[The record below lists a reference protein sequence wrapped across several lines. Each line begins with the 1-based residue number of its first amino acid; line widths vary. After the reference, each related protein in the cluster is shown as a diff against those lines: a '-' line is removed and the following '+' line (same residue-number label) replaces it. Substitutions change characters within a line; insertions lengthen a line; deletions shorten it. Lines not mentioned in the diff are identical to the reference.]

1 MSVNFSGGGGFGGPQ
16 VHLHHYRDAEGQGF
30 DIRIMR
36 RLLQFLEP
44 HKRRMI
50 ESLAWMLA
58 SAGLALLA
66 PYLVKV
72 LIDTYIAAG
81 DMAGL
86 TRMALATLAV
96 YSLDFVLDW
105 RRRWQ
110 MEIVANSVLRTMR
123 ADLFRQYQRLTMSYF
138 DTFGTGSLIA
148 TITSD
153 VGVVNEL
160 LASGLVTM
168 FSDVFVLLSV
178 VTVMLVM
185 NWRLALLSLSVLPI
199 MVVATLI
206 FSRFAR
212 KVYRKT
218 REKNSIMVGRLA
230 EDIAA
235 MRVIQAFNEEDR
247 MSQEFEAIN
256 GANRDANIEAVG
268 LTSAFTPV
276 MELLSTAVTAI
287 ILWFGGRGVIDNTLT
302 LGVIVAFLSYT
313 ARLFQPVLELSMVF
327 TTWQAAMA
335 GGERVLRI
343 LNIDP
348 AIKDREDAVE
358 LADVEGSVE
367 FKNVDFHYLEGTPV
381 LKNVSFSIEP
391 GATVALVGPT
401 GAGKT
406 TIASLMTRFYDI
418 SDGEILI
425 DGQDIRSV
433 TLASLRRQLGVV
445 PQEPFL
451 FTGTIAYNIR
461 FGRPEAS
468 DEEVIAAAKAA
479 NAHDFIMALP
489 DGYETEILEGS
500 ANLSLGQRQLICLA
514 RVILAEPKI
523 LVLDEATSSVDLRT
537 EGLIQD
543 AMDKLMKGRTS
554 LVIAHRLA
562 TVQRASEILVI
573 DHGEIVERGTHEEL
587 LKQGGLYAHLYQTQ
601 FLSVERAL
609 PVTSQASAIG
619 FGAVSASRS

>member
-1 MSVNFSGGGGFGGPQ
+1 MSVNFSGGGGFGGPH
-16 VHLHHYRDAEGQGF
+16 VHLHNYRDAEGQGF
-30 DIRIMR
+30 DMRIMR
-36 RLLQFLEP
+36 RLLQFLKP
-44 HKRRMI
+44 HKRRMA
-50 ESLAWMLA
+50 ESLVWMLT

-81 DMAGL
+81 DMVGL
-86 TRMALATLAV
+86 TWMALATLAV
-96 YSLDFVLDW
+96 YTLDFFLDW
-105 RRRWQ
+105 RRRLQ
-110 MEIVANSVLRTMR
+110 METVANNVLRTMR
-123 ADLFRQYQRLTMSYF
+123 GDLFRQYQRLTMSYF

-168 FSDVFVLLSV
+168 FSDVFVLVSV
-178 VTVMLVM
+178 ITVMLVM
-185 NWRLALLSLSVLPI
+185 DWRLALLSLSVLPI

-206 FSRFAR
+206 FSRYAR

-247 MSQEFEAIN
+247 MGQEFDAIN
-256 GANRDANIEAVG
+256 AANRDANIEAVR
-268 LTSAFTPV
+268 LTSSFTPV

-287 ILWFGGRGVIDNTLT
+287 ILWYGGRAVIDNTLT

-358 LADVEGSVE
+358 LADVAGRVE
-367 FKNVDFHYLEGTPV
+367 FKDVDFHYLEGTEV
-381 LKNVSFSIEP
+381 LKDVNFAIEP
-391 GATVALVGPT
+391 GATIALVGPT

-425 DGQDIRSV
+425 DGQDIQSV
-433 TLASLRRQLGVV
+433 TLASLRRQLGMV

-461 FGRPEAS
+461 FGRPEAT

-543 AMDKLMKGRTS
+543 AMDKLMEGRTS

-562 TVQRASEILVI
+562 TVQRADEILVI
-573 DHGEIVERGTHEEL
+573 DHGQIVERGTHEEL
-587 LKQGGLYAHLYQTQ
+587 LEQGGLYAHLYETQ

-609 PVTSQASAIG
+609 PVEG
-619 FGAVSASRS
+619 

>member
-1 MSVNFSGGGGFGGPQ
+1 
-16 VHLHHYRDAEGQGF
+16 
-30 DIRIMR
+30 
-36 RLLQFLEP
+36 
-44 HKRRMI
+44 
-50 ESLAWMLA
+50 MLT

-96 YSLDFVLDW
+96 YTLDFFLDW
-105 RRRWQ
+105 RRRLQ
-110 MEIVANSVLRTMR
+110 METVANNVLRTMR
-123 ADLFRQYQRLTMSYF
+123 GDLFRQYQRLTMSYF

-178 VTVMLVM
+178 ITVMLVM
-185 NWRLALLSLSVLPI
+185 DWRLALLSLSVLPI

-206 FSRFAR
+206 FSRYAR

-247 MSQEFEAIN
+247 MGQEFDAIN
-256 GANRDANIEAVG
+256 AANRDANIEAVR
-268 LTSAFTPV
+268 LTSSFTPV

-287 ILWFGGRGVIDNTLT
+287 ILWYGGRGVIDNTLT

-358 LADVEGSVE
+358 LADVEGRVE
-367 FKNVDFHYLEGTPV
+367 FKDVDFHYLEGTEV
-381 LKNVSFSIEP
+381 LKDVNFAIEP
-391 GATVALVGPT
+391 GATIALVGPT

-425 DGQDIRSV
+425 DGQDIQSV
-433 TLASLRRQLGVV
+433 TLASLRRQLGMV

-461 FGRPEAS
+461 FGRPEAT

-543 AMDKLMKGRTS
+543 AMDKLMEGRTS

-562 TVQRASEILVI
+562 TVQRADEILVI
-573 DHGEIVERGTHEEL
+573 DHGQIVERGTHEEL
-587 LKQGGLYAHLYQTQ
+587 LEQGGLYAHLYETQ

-609 PVTSQASAIG
+609 PVEG
-619 FGAVSASRS
+619 

>member
-1 MSVNFSGGGGFGGPQ
+1 MSVNFSGGGGFGGPH
-16 VHLHHYRDAEGQGF
+16 VHLHNYRDAEGQGF
-30 DIRIMR
+30 DMRIMR
-36 RLLQFLEP
+36 RLLQFLKP
-44 HKRRMI
+44 HKRRMA
-50 ESLAWMLA
+50 ESLVWMLT

-96 YSLDFVLDW
+96 YTLDFFLDW
-105 RRRWQ
+105 RRRLQ
-110 MEIVANSVLRTMR
+110 METVANNVLRTMR
-123 ADLFRQYQRLTMSYF
+123 GDLFRQYQRLTMSYF

-168 FSDVFVLLSV
+168 FSDVFVLVSV
-178 VTVMLVM
+178 ITVMLVM
-185 NWRLALLSLSVLPI
+185 DWRLALLSLSVLPI

-206 FSRFAR
+206 FSRYAR

-247 MSQEFEAIN
+247 MGQEFDAIN
-256 GANRDANIEAVG
+256 AANRDANIEAVR
-268 LTSAFTPV
+268 LTSSFTPV

-287 ILWFGGRGVIDNTLT
+287 ILWYGGRGVIDNTLT

-358 LADVEGSVE
+358 LADVEGRVE
-367 FKNVDFHYLEGTPV
+367 FKDVDFHYLEGTEV
-381 LKNVSFSIEP
+381 LKDVNFAIEP
-391 GATVALVGPT
+391 GATIALVGPT

-425 DGQDIRSV
+425 DGQDIQSV
-433 TLASLRRQLGVV
+433 TLASLRRQLGMV

-461 FGRPEAS
+461 FGRPEAT

-543 AMDKLMKGRTS
+543 AMDKLMEGRTS

-562 TVQRASEILVI
+562 TVQRADEILVI
-573 DHGEIVERGTHEEL
+573 DHGQIVERGTHEEL
-587 LKQGGLYAHLYQTQ
+587 LEQGGLYAHLYETQ

-609 PVTSQASAIG
+609 PVEG
-619 FGAVSASRS
+619 

>member
-1 MSVNFSGGGGFGGPQ
+1 MSVNFSGGGGFGGPH

-30 DIRIMR
+30 DARIMR

-50 ESLAWMLA
+50 ESLAWMLV

-86 TRMALATLAV
+86 TWMALATLAV
-96 YSLDFVLDW
+96 YALDFGLDW

-110 MEIVANSVLRTMR
+110 METVANSVLRTMR

-178 VTVMLVM
+178 ITVMLVM

-206 FSRFAR
+206 FGRFAR

-247 MSQEFEAIN
+247 MGKEFDAIN
-256 GANRDANIEAVG
+256 AANRDANVEAVR
-268 LTSAFTPV
+268 LTSSFTPV

-287 ILWFGGRGVIDNTLT
+287 ILWYGGRAVIDNTLT

-358 LADVEGSVE
+358 LAEVEGRVE
-367 FKNVDFHYLEGTPV
+367 FKDVDFHYLEGTEV
-381 LKNVSFSIEP
+381 LKDVNFAIEP
-391 GATVALVGPT
+391 GATIALVGPT

-425 DGQDIRSV
+425 DGQDIHSV
-433 TLASLRRQLGVV
+433 TLASLRRQLGMV

-461 FGRPEAS
+461 FGRPEAT
-468 DEEVIAAAKAA
+468 DEEVVAAARAA
-479 NAHDFIMALP
+479 NAHDFIMNLP
-489 DGYETEILEGS
+489 EGYETEILEGS

-543 AMDKLMKGRTS
+543 VMDKLMEGRTS

-562 TVQRASEILVI
+562 TVQRADEILVI
-573 DHGEIVERGTHEEL
+573 DHGQIVERGTHEEL
-587 LKQGGLYAHLYQTQ
+587 LEQGGLYAHLYETQ

-609 PVTSQASAIG
+609 PVAG
-619 FGAVSASRS
+619 

>member
-1 MSVNFSGGGGFGGPQ
+1 MSVNFSGGGGFGGPH
-16 VHLHHYRDAEGQGF
+16 VHLHNYRDAEGQGF
-30 DIRIMR
+30 DMRIMR
-36 RLLQFLEP
+36 RLLQFLKP
-44 HKRRMI
+44 HKRRMA
-50 ESLAWMLA
+50 ESLVWMLT

-81 DMAGL
+81 DMVGL
-86 TRMALATLAV
+86 TWMALATLAV
-96 YSLDFVLDW
+96 YTLDFFLDW
-105 RRRWQ
+105 RRRLQ
-110 MEIVANSVLRTMR
+110 METVANNVLRTMR
-123 ADLFRQYQRLTMSYF
+123 GDLFRQYQRLTMSYF

-178 VTVMLVM
+178 ITVMLVM
-185 NWRLALLSLSVLPI
+185 DWRLALLSLSVLPI

-206 FSRFAR
+206 FSRYAR

-247 MSQEFEAIN
+247 MGQEFDAIN
-256 GANRDANIEAVG
+256 AANRDANIEAVR
-268 LTSAFTPV
+268 LTSSFTPV

-287 ILWFGGRGVIDNTLT
+287 ILWYGGRAVIDNTLT

-358 LADVEGSVE
+358 LADVEGRVE
-367 FKNVDFHYLEGTPV
+367 FKDVDFHYLEGTEV
-381 LKNVSFSIEP
+381 LKDVNFAIEP
-391 GATVALVGPT
+391 GATIALVGPT

-425 DGQDIRSV
+425 DGQDIQSV
-433 TLASLRRQLGVV
+433 TLASLRRQLGMV

-461 FGRPEAS
+461 FGRPEAT

-543 AMDKLMKGRTS
+543 AMDKLMEGRTS

-562 TVQRASEILVI
+562 TVQRADEILVI
-573 DHGEIVERGTHEEL
+573 DHGQIVERGTHEEL
-587 LKQGGLYAHLYQTQ
+587 LEQGGLYAHLYETQ

-609 PVTSQASAIG
+609 PVEG
-619 FGAVSASRS
+619 

>member
-1 MSVNFSGGGGFGGPQ
+1 MSVNFSGGGGFGGPH

-30 DIRIMR
+30 DMRILR
-36 RLLQFLEP
+36 RLLQFLQP
-44 HKRRMI
+44 HKGRMA
-50 ESLAWMLA
+50 ESMAWMLV
-58 SAGLALLA
+58 SAALALLA
-66 PYLVKV
+66 PYLVKI

-96 YSLDFVLDW
+96 YALDFMLDW
-105 RRRWQ
+105 RRRLQ
-110 MEIVANSVLRTMR
+110 METVANNVLRTMR
-123 ADLFRQYQRLTMSYF
+123 SDLFRQYQRLTMSYF
-138 DTFGTGSLIA
+138 DNFGTGSLIA

-178 VTVMLVM
+178 ITVMLIM

-199 MVVATLI
+199 MVVATVL
-206 FSRFAR
+206 FGRVAR

-218 REKNSIMVGRLA
+218 RERNSIMVGRLA
-230 EDIAA
+230 EDISA

-247 MSQEFEAIN
+247 MGREFDAIN
-256 GANRDANIEAVG
+256 AANRDANVEAVR
-268 LTSAFTPV
+268 LTSAFTPI
-276 MELLSTAVTAI
+276 MELMSTAVTGI
-287 ILWFGGRGVIDNTLT
+287 ILWFGGRAVIQDTLT

-348 AIKDREDAVE
+348 AIKDPEDAVE
-358 LADVEGSVE
+358 IEEVRGEVE
-367 FKNVDFHYLEGTPV
+367 FDNVDFSYLEGSPV
-381 LKNVSFSIEP
+381 LKDVSLHIKP
-391 GATVALVGPT
+391 GDTIALVGPT

-418 SDGEILI
+418 SDGQILI
-425 DGQDIRSV
+425 DGQDIH
-433 TLASLRRQLGVV
+433 TLKLQSLRKQLGVV

-468 DEEVIAAAKAA
+468 DEEVIAAAQAA
-479 NAHDFIMALP
+479 NAHDFIMRLP
-489 DGYETEILEGS
+489 NGYETEILEGS

-514 RVILAEPKI
+514 RVILAQPRI

-543 AMDKLMKGRTS
+543 AMDRLMEGRTS

-562 TVQRASEILVI
+562 TVQRADEILVI
-573 DHGEIVERGTHEEL
+573 DHGQIVERGTHEQLME
-587 LKQGGLYAHLYQTQ
+587 KGGVYAHLYETQ
-601 FLSVERAL
+601 FLKLERAL
-609 PVTSQASAIG
+609 PVNG
-619 FGAVSASRS
+619 